1 MLISSR
7 RAGALAAAFLTL
19 TPLFAQEKP
28 APVSVYPPAPVEAPA
43 PPATPAPAETPTPP
57 PKSEKTELKAPSGDF
72 DESIFDGKPVHRIT
86 LQQAIEMAL
95 LNNLEVRFERM
106 GIASARAQ
114 VRLAQGAFD
123 PAFFMTGQ
131 YQRNKRAQDINNPST
146 TQAVQNQQTLAT
158 QLNSAALQL
167 NAETINQNAQ
177 IVQTAQAQQLTLQQQ
192 QAFINQQRIAQGL
205 APINLPGIGNVT
217 PLLLEQGA
225 ITTPILNDIIV
236 FDQRSIQFQTGI
248 QGRSS
253 IGTRYSLQATVAQ
266 NRNTFE
272 GDINPVENLYETF
285 VGVNVQQPLLKNF
298 GKDANLLDLRTAQI
312 QAKVQTYTWKQ
323 NIATAVQGVMSAYYD
338 MLYALN
344 DINVRQAAM
353 AADTSLVELYRRRVE
368 LGFNS
373 PFDIRQ
379 AEAAVSADRE
389 QLLASKFNFLD
400 RQFTLKR
407 LISAKSGMDTRLYIP
422 ADAPNLNVRTLQ
434 RSPLLLA
441 AYRSR
446 WDYQATLL
454 GADLQ
459 NVRVRYA
466 RNQLLPQLD
475 LIASY
480 GLNGL
485 GRSFDQS
492 FDAAGSFNTPSY
504 SAGFQFVVPI
514 GNRQPR
520 AQYDAI
526 NAQRE
531 QALLRVKRSE
541 LDIETDVDTVIARIQ
556 TNRQRLDAARQTR
569 ELNEEAVRIGYRRLE
584 EGLVSAYDI
593 TEQQRKLYD
602 AKSRELAALADV
614 NKAITQ
620 LWLVTG
626 TVLDVE
632 AIGFEE
638 PVEPSK
644 PDKAMAG
651 KVLPDAVILHSRGPA
666 KSVVPAATPSPTP
679 APKHWWKR

>member
-7 RAGALAAAFLTL
+7 RAGALAAALLTL
-19 TPLFAQEKP
+19 TPLLAQE
-28 APVSVYPPAPVEAPA
+28 PPAPAPGA
-43 PPATPAPAETPTPP
+43 ALPPPPPPPA
-57 PKSEKTELKAPSGDF
+57 SQKTELKPPSGGF
-72 DESIFDGKPVHRIT
+72 DISIFDGKLVQRIT

-95 LNNLEVRFERM
+95 SNNLEVRFERM
-106 GIASARAQ
+106 GVASARAQ

-123 PAFFMTGQ
+123 PSFFVTGQ
-131 YQRNKRAQDINNPST
+131 YQRNLRAQDINNPST

-177 IVQTAQAQQLTLQQQ
+177 VVQSAQIQQSTLQQQ

-205 APINLPGIGNVT
+205 APINLPGLSNIT
-217 PLLLEQGA
+217 PILLEQGA
-225 ITTPILNDIIV
+225 ISTPILNDIIV
-236 FDQRSIQFQTGI
+236 FDQKSIQFQTGF
-248 QGRSS
+248 QGRTS

-298 GKDANLLDLRTAQI
+298 GKDANMLDLRTAQI

-323 NIATAVQGVMSAYYD
+323 NIATTVQSVMSAYYD

-353 AADTSLVELYRRRVE
+353 AADTSLVQLYQRRVE

-379 AEAAVSADRE
+379 AEASVSADRE

-400 RQFTLKR
+400 RQFALKR
-407 LISAKSGMDTRLYIP
+407 LISGKSGLDVRIYIP
-422 ADAPNLNVRTLQ
+422 ADAPSLNVATLQ

-441 AYRSR
+441 AYRGR

-466 RNQLLPQLD
+466 KNQLLPQLD

-504 SAGFQFVVPI
+504 SVGFQFVVPI

-526 NAQRE
+526 SAQKE

-541 LDIETDVDTVIARIQ
+541 LDIETDVDTVIARIG
-556 TNRQRLDAARQTR
+556 TNRERLAAARTTR

-614 NKAITQ
+614 NKSITQ

-626 TVLDVE
+626 TVLDVQ
-632 AIGFEE
+632 AITFQE
-638 PVEPSK
+638 PVEPK
-644 PDKAMAG
+644 KADKTMAG
-651 KVLPDAVILHSRGPA
+651 RVLPEAMSQKGRAVP
-666 KSVVPAATPSPTP
+666 TPSPTP
-679 APKHWWKR
+679 AAKARPKR

>member
-7 RAGALAAAFLTL
+7 RARALAAALLTL
-19 TPLFAQEKP
+19 TPLLAQE
-28 APVSVYPPAPVEAPA
+28 PPAP
-43 PPATPAPAETPTPP
+43 PPAVTPVPP
-57 PKSEKTELKAPSGDF
+57 PPPASQKTELKPPSDGF
-72 DESIFDGKPVHRIT
+72 DISIFDGKAVQRLT

-95 LNNLEVRFERM
+95 ANNLEVRFERM
-106 GIASARAQ
+106 GVAAARAQ
-114 VRLAQGAFD
+114 VRIAQGAFD
-123 PAFFMTGQ
+123 PSFFVTGQ
-131 YQRNKRAQDINNPST
+131 YQRNQRAQDINNPST
-146 TQAVQNQQTLAT
+146 TQAIQNQQTLAT

-167 NAETINQNAQ
+167 NAETINQTSQ
-177 IVQTAQAQQLTLQQQ
+177 IVQTAQAQQLSLQQQ

-205 APINLPGIGNVT
+205 APINLPGISNVT

-225 ITTPILNDIIV
+225 ITTPFLDNIVV
-236 FDQRSIQFQTGI
+236 FDQKSIQFQTGI
-248 QGRSS
+248 QGRTS
-253 IGTRYSLQATVAQ
+253 IGTRYSLQATVAE

-272 GDINPVENLYETF
+272 GDVNPVENLYETF

-298 GKDANLLDLRTAQI
+298 GKDANLLDLRTSQI

-323 NIATAVQGVMSAYYD
+323 NIATAVQGVMAAYYD

-353 AADTSLVELYRRRVE
+353 AADTSLVQLYQRRVE

-400 RQFTLKR
+400 RQFALKR
-407 LISAKSGMDTRLYIP
+407 LISPKSGLDVRIYIP
-422 ADAPNLNVRTLQ
+422 ADAPNLNVATLQ

-441 AYRSR
+441 AYRGR

-466 RNQLLPQLD
+466 KNQLLPQLD

-485 GRSFDQS
+485 GKSYDES
-492 FDAAGSFNTPSY
+492 FDAAGSFKTPSY

-526 NAQRE
+526 SAQRE

-541 LDIETDVDTVIARIQ
+541 LDIETDVDTVIARIE
-556 TNRQRLDAARQTR
+556 TNRQRLAAARQTR

-626 TVLDVE
+626 TVLDLQ
-632 AIGFEE
+632 AITFEE
-638 PVEPSK
+638 PLEPK
-644 PDKAMAG
+644 KADKTMAG
-651 KVLPDAVILHSRGPA
+651 KTLPEAVILHNRG
-666 KSVVPAATPSPTP
+666 KSMPSPTP
-679 APKHWWKR
+679 APTPTPKARPKR